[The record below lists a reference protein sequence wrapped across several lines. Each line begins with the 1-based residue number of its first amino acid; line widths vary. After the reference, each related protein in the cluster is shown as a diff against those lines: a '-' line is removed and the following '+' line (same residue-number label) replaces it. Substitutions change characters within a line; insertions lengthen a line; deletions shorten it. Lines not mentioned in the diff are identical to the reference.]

1 MNVDDKLIA
10 KLSDLTKLDFEA
22 QEKEAIKG
30 DLNRMLAFVETLNEV
45 DTEGVEPLI
54 YVNPEVNVYRP
65 DEVSESL
72 EQKDALKNAPNHDSF
87 YFKVPKVIDGEDK

>member
-10 KLSDLTKLDFEA
+10 KLSDLTKLDFNA
-22 QEKEAIKG
+22 DEKEAIKG
-30 DLNRMLAFVETLNEV
+30 DLDRMLVFVESLNEV

-65 DEVSESL
+65 DAVSESL
-72 EQKDALKNAPNHDSF
+72 DQKEALKNAPNHDSF
-87 YFKVPKVIDGEDK
+87 YFKVPKVIDNPEQ